1 MPIYQYQSLDSAG
14 KKRTGMIEGQNERD
28 ARERL
33 REKGLM
39 VTKLT
44 SKSST
49 SSRQNLKGEHLL
61 GFTILLGQLLN
72 AGIPLYESLVTI
84 EDEYHQEPFHRVI
97 MSLCEQV
104 KSGSSLSQAMGH
116 FPESFDRLYRAMIE
130 AGEAAGALPVILERL
145 TQLLSKQN
153 QLKKKIG
160 TAMIY
165 PIVLATFALLVIALM
180 LGFVVPSIEAIFAE
194 RQLNGFTEFVLSL
207 SRFVRTWWW
216 VYMPLI
222 IGTGVWGFFKLRS
235 PEGKL
240 WMEKVLLK
248 TPFMRTLL
256 IQTAISRFCRTMGTL
271 QQGGV
276 SMIDSLRLAREVMQN
291 ATLEEEIKA
300 AEVKIIEGSSL
311 SSELGRSRLI
321 PQMVPRMLGVGEEAG
336 SLVTMLNKVAEIYE
350 EEMEKSLDRV
360 MALAQPIILIV
371 MGIII
376 GMVLV
381 AILLPLTDVSSFA
394 SGG

>member
-14 KKRTGMIEGQNERD
+14 KKRTGMVEGQNERD

-44 SKSST
+44 SKSKT
-49 SSRQNLKGEHLL
+49 SSRQNLKGENLL

-84 EDEYHQEPFHRVI
+84 EEEYRHEPFHRVI

-104 KSGSSLSQAMGH
+104 KSGASLSQAMGH
-116 FPESFDRLYRAMIE
+116 FPESFDKLYRSMIE

-145 TQLLSKQN
+145 TQLLTKQN

-165 PIVLATFALLVIALM
+165 PIVLASFALLVIALM

-194 RQLNGFTEFVLSL
+194 RQLNGFTEFVMGL

-216 VYMPLI
+216 VYMPLLAALGI
-222 IGTGVWGFFKLRS
+222 WGFYKLRS
-235 PEGKL
+235 PAGKL
-240 WMEKVLLK
+240 WLEKVLLR

-256 IQTAISRFCRTMGTL
+256 IQTAVSRFCRTMGTL

-276 SMIDSLRLAREVMQN
+276 TMIDSIRLAREVMQN
-291 ATLEEEIKA
+291 ATLEEEVKV
-300 AEVKIIEGSSL
+300 AEAKIIEGSSL
-311 SSELGRSRLI
+311 SSELSRSRLI
-321 PQMVPRMLGVGEEAG
+321 PQMVPRMLSVGEEAG

-360 MALAQPIILIV
+360 MALAQPVILIV
-371 MGIII
+371 MGIVI
-376 GMVLV
+376 GMVLL

>member
-1 MPIYQYQSLDSAG
+1 MV
-14 KKRTGMIEGQNERD
+14 EGQNERD

-44 SKSST
+44 SKSKT
-49 SSRQNLKGEHLL
+49 SSRQNLKGENLL

-84 EDEYHQEPFHRVI
+84 EEEYRHEPFHRVI

-104 KSGSSLSQAMGH
+104 KSGASLSQAMGH
-116 FPESFDRLYRAMIE
+116 FPESFDKLYRSMIE

-145 TQLLSKQN
+145 TQLLTKQN

-165 PIVLATFALLVIALM
+165 PIVLASFALLVIALM

-194 RQLNGFTEFVLSL
+194 RQLNGFTEFVMGL

-216 VYMPLI
+216 VYMPLLAALGI
-222 IGTGVWGFFKLRS
+222 WGFYKLRS
-235 PEGKL
+235 PAGKL
-240 WMEKVLLK
+240 WLEKVLLR

-256 IQTAISRFCRTMGTL
+256 IQTAVSRFCRTMGTL

-276 SMIDSLRLAREVMQN
+276 TMIDSIRLAREVMQN
-291 ATLEEEIKA
+291 ATLEEEVKV
-300 AEVKIIEGSSL
+300 AEAKIIEGSSL
-311 SSELGRSRLI
+311 SSELSRSRLI
-321 PQMVPRMLGVGEEAG
+321 PQMVPRMLSVGEEAG

-360 MALAQPIILIV
+360 MALAQPVILIV
-371 MGIII
+371 MGIVI
-376 GMVLV
+376 GMVLL

>member
-1 MPIYQYQSLDSAG
+1 MV
-14 KKRTGMIEGQNERD
+14 EGQNERD
-28 ARERL
+28 AREKL

-44 SKSST
+44 SKSSI

-72 AGIPLYESLVTI
+72 SGIPLYESLVTI
-84 EDEYHQEPFHRVI
+84 EEEYRHEPFHRVI

-104 KSGSSLSQAMGH
+104 KSGSSLSQSMAS
-116 FPESFDRLYRAMIE
+116 FPASFDKLYCSMIE
-130 AGEAAGALPVILERL
+130 AGEAAGALPNILERL
-145 TQLLSKQN
+145 TQLLTRQN

-160 TAMIY
+160 TALIY

-194 RQLNGFTEFVLSL
+194 RQLNGFTEFVLGL

-216 VYMPLI
+216 IYMPLI
-222 IGTGVWGFFKLRS
+222 AGVSVWGFFKLRS
-235 PEGKL
+235 PAGKL
-240 WMEKVLLK
+240 WLEKVLLK
-248 TPFMRTLL
+248 TPFIRTLM
-256 IQTAISRFCRTMGTL
+256 IQTAVSRFCRTMGTL

-276 SMIDSLRLAREVMQN
+276 TMIDSLRMAREVMQN
-291 ATLEEEIKA
+291 ATLEEEVKI
-300 AEVKIIEGSSL
+300 AEGKIIEGSSL
-311 SSELGRSRLI
+311 SMELGRSRWI
-321 PQMVPRMLGVGEEAG
+321 PQMVPRMLSVGEEAG

-350 EEMEKSLDRV
+350 EEMEKSLERV

-371 MGIII
+371 MGLVI
-376 GMVLV
+376 GMVLL